1 MQAMK
6 HKHFTVYYGSLNRR
20 PGRSLHNQYGPGE
33 GVIWMDNVQ
42 CVGTETDL
50 DDCEHNGW
58 ALHNCIHSE
67 DVSISCGIGKKIFYY
82 APTSVRRDVMK

>member
-1 MQAMK
+1 
-6 HKHFTVYYGSLNRR
+6 
-20 PGRSLHNQYGPGE
+20 
-33 GVIWMDNVQ
+33 MDNVQ